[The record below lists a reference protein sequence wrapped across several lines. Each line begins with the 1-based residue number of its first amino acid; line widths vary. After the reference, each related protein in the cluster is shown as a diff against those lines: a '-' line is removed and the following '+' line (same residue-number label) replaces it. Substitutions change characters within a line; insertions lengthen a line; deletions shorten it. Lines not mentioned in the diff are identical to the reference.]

1 MVFGNA
7 RITRRDMMGRLMCCG
22 SIVAGPAYAG
32 AATIMRD
39 WNGFT
44 APPRWQ
50 AFSLV
55 TGDTIVLPIDVAAVS
70 AEAILD
76 SGSAASILSPSLAAK
91 LGLSSTERRTIRGVG
106 GRASVQLVRDVE
118 IAFAGELRRA
128 PFVIISDLKAVSAAL
143 GRDVDVVLG
152 ADVLT
157 GRSIALDFDNCRI
170 AVAESG
176 SFSAGPDWRRVPLSY
191 GANRELLVQASVAGL
206 PSASMVFDLGSS
218 TALMLARAYVEE
230 HRLLEGIKRSTAA
243 IGGVDGIMLATA
255 FMAEMVQ
262 LGSFPVPSI
271 PTLTPS
277 SWLSTSAVGSI
288 GFPIISQFD
297 TVLDLSAG
305 QVWLRPAQRGL
316 PILEDH
322 SGFGLALTG
331 SELSIVH
338 VAANSPAAAAG
349 WTVGDRIQAL
359 NGRSIDGSYISGKH
373 WRWRFRPAGTRVT
386 LRDQKGHVREL
397 LLADYF

>member
-1 MVFGNA
+1 LA
-7 RITRRDMMGRLMCCG
+7 EALYR
-22 SIVAGPAYAG
+22 PAYAG
-32 AATIMRD
+32 AAMLMRD
-39 WNGFT
+39 WNGFP

-76 SGSAASILSPSLAAK
+76 SGSAATILSSSLAAK

-106 GRASVQLVRDVE
+106 ARASVQLARDVE

-143 GRDVDVVLG
+143 GRDIDVVLG
-152 ADVLT
+152 ADMLT

-170 AVAESG
+170 AVAESS
-176 SFSAGPDWRRVPLSY
+176 SFSAGPDWRRVPLAH

-206 PSASMVFDLGSS
+206 PSAPMVFDLGSS

-262 LGSFPVPSI
+262 LGSFSVPSI
-271 PTLTPS
+271 PTLIPS

-305 QVWLRPAQRGL
+305 QVWLRPARHGL

-322 SGFGLALTG
+322 

-349 WTVGDRIQAL
+349 WTVGDRIRAL